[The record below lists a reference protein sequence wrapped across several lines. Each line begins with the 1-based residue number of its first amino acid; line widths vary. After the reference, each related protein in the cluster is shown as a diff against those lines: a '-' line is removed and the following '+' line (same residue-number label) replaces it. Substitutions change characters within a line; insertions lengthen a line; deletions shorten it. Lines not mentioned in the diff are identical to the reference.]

1 MRSAGTRKYLLAL
14 GLGLVVLF
22 LYWPSLHYP
31 FQFDDQLFLRD
42 DNVRLTRWS
51 AFLWPPAPR
60 PLAWLSF
67 TAQFALWGANP
78 APLRLFNVLLH
89 SLNSALV
96 LLLVFKLQN
105 MFQFTGRSG
114 R

>member
-1 MRSAGTRKYLLAL
+1 MRSAGAPKYLLAL
-14 GLGLVVLF
+14 GLGLIVIS

-67 TAQFALWGANP
+67 TAQFAIWA
-78 APLRLFNVLLH
+78 
-89 SLNSALV
+89 
-96 LLLVFKLQN
+96 
-105 MFQFTGRSG
+105 
-114 R
+114 